1 MFSKIKIN
9 YEFYK
14 KQYYRGDDIYCP
26 FCSGFYKAQ
35 MYRFTKQTN
44 TNCPICGSTIEE
56 RTILLF
62 LLAKTEMIS
71 GDMKILIVAEDGA
84 LTRFFENFPNIEV
97 RKYSTR
103 GDFIIR
109 DQRGMDFD
117 AATFDIIV
125 CNYIL
130 EKHPSP
136 QVLIK
141 DITKLLKP
149 EGIAILQANLDEKRE
164 ETAEYSHM
172 YYKDRIL
179 LYGIAGNLRR
189 FGKDYPE
196 FIKSH
201 GLNMSRLKFS
211 EGFEELPSLS
221 FNKDE
226 VFYIAH
232 KTVQPFFFDYMDELE
247 AEMSIQRSNLVD
259 NSFASVIYTVFF
271 IIPDLFQNSILS
283 LWSNVNENE
292 HNKGKFIYMVYVL
305 VFGTVTFWGSFAFNK
320 LLQHCSFPGA
330 FLVWLLVGLPTFVIV
345 GGLGFMV
352 MGGYFMTNDKAGII
366 KKAIVGIWVSITL
379 LMSVMMSSL

>member
-1 MFSKIKIN
+1 MFSKIKEN

-14 KQYYRGDDIYCP
+14 KRYFRGDDIYCP
-26 FCSGFYKAQ
+26 LCSGFYKAQ

-44 TNCPICGSTIEE
+44 MNCPICGSTIEE
-56 RTILLF
+56 RTVLLF
-62 LLAKTEMIS
+62 LLAKTEMLS
-71 GDMKILIVAEDGA
+71 GDPRILIVAEEGV
-84 LTRFFENFPNIEV
+84 LTRFFENFPNAEV

-117 AATFDIIV
+117 AGSFDIIV

-136 QVLIK
+136 QVMLK

-149 EGIAILQANLDEKRE
+149 EGIAILQANIDQMKEK
-164 ETAEYSHM
+164 TAEYSHM
-172 YYKDRIL
+172 YFKDRIL
-179 LYGIAGNLRR
+179 LYGIAGNMRR
-189 FGKDYPE
+189 YGKDYGD
-196 FIKSH
+196 ILKSF
-201 GLNMSRLKFS
+201 GLNMSRLRFS
-211 EGFEELPSLS
+211 EGFDELPPLS
-221 FNKDE
+221 FKKDE

-232 KTVQPFFFDYMDELE
+232 KADQPVLFDNIDDLE
-247 AEMSIQRSNLVD
+247 AEMSIQRSNLVEK
-259 NSFASVIYTVFF
+259 SLASLIYTVFF
-271 IIPDLFQNSILS
+271 IIPELFQNSMLS
-283 LWSNVNENE
+283 LWSNINENE

-305 VFGTVTFWGSFAFNK
+305 VFGTVTFWSSFAFIK
-320 LLQHCSFPGA
+320 LLQHCTFPGA
-330 FLVWLLVGLPTFVIV
+330 FLVWFLIGLPTFVIV

-379 LMSVMMSSL
+379 LMSVVMSF